1 MIMRFILSSI
11 FLFLMFISFGQ
22 NETVSPKKETLNNT
36 NVNSN
41 TNSNSNVYLNNR
53 FEQTE
58 EKPEIE
64 LEEVEVESVEKA
76 KSGKANKIAKKK
88 YKVSAAPKELKS
100 DELDKSKVDAAPKPA
115 VNASAYQQRS
125 YGFKVSKKKS
135 SSQRYQ
141 RSPSV
146 EQQQSMD
153 DAVGYFAKNA
163 PESFEYHYFKY
174 TAGNYDVS
182 LVGHLESAERLRP
195 DNADVHIQKA
205 AYHMIKNEHA
215 KALTYFSKLLNSGRL
230 EQAVVAYAEDIL
242 LSAPENGT
250 LITHGF
256 DDSYGVWYVQQK
268 KQKRKD
274 VTLISLD
281 FMQSEQYRN
290 TLKSKGYKIP
300 SSKVVDVDFFV
311 DFCAMN
317 ADKGI
322 SISMTTPKEYLVP
335 VRSKLFVVGLVFEFH
350 NGEYNNFYKNDYLWN
365 EELNKGVVNNAR
377 SEKAKQLSSN
387 YLPMLLQL
395 RKVYEE
401 RGELDKMK
409 EVDEAS
415 DKVGVQCKKYDKV
428 QKLKRAY

>member
-1 MIMRFILSSI
+1 
-11 FLFLMFISFGQ
+11 MFISFGQ
-22 NETVSPKKETLNNT
+22 NETVSPKEENFNNS

-41 TNSNSNVYLNNR
+41 SNSKIYLNNR
-53 FEQTE
+53 FEKEE

-76 KSGKANKIAKKK
+76 KPVKANKIAKKN
-88 YKVSAAPKELKS
+88 YKVSTAPKELKA
-100 DELDKSKVDAAPKPA
+100 DELDNVKGSSVPKPA

-135 SSQRYQ
+135 SNQRYQ
-141 RSPSV
+141 RSPSF

-174 TAGNYDVS
+174 TAGNYDLS
-182 LVGHLESAERLRP
+182 LVEHLESAERLRP
-195 DNADVHIQKA
+195 DNADVHVQKA
-205 AYHMIKNEHA
+205 AYHMIKNESI
-215 KALTYFSKLLNSGRL
+215 KALPYFSKLLNSGRL
-230 EQAVVAYAEDIL
+230 EKAVVTYAEDIL

-256 DDSYGVWYVQQK
+256 DDSYGAWYVQQK

-274 VTLISLD
+274 VTLVSLD
-281 FMQSEQYRN
+281 FMQSEEYRN
-290 TLKSKGYKIP
+290 TLKNKGYKIP
-300 SSKVVDVDFFV
+300 SSKVIDVDFFV
-311 DFCAMN
+311 DFCSMN
-317 ADKGI
+317 ADKGV
-322 SISMTTPKEYLVP
+322 SVSMTTPKEYLIP
-335 VRSKLFVVGLVFEFH
+335 VKSKLFVVGLVFEYH
-350 NGEYNNFYKNDYLWN
+350 NEDYNNFYKNDYLWN
-365 EELNKGVVNNAR
+365 EELNKGVVNNAG

-395 RKVYEE
+395 RKVYEQ
-401 RGELDKMK
+401 RGEMDKMK